1 MADGKVRTFSFK
13 SIGEIGPDNPSRK
26 RAKTIRP
33 LSIKTPMALGQNRTG
48 IFDMHTDPRE
58 MIRDNL
64 KNLVLTNRG
73 ERLGNSNVGA
83 NLRELCSERIPRDNF
98 DAEAMIRIQ
107 RAVGAFMPFVE
118 LEDYSSTFE
127 APLGEADASMS
138 KVTITIVYNVPRF
151 KIVKNSIAVKIHV
164 VG

>member
-1 MADGKVRTFSFK
+1 MAAGKVRSFSFK
-13 SIGEIGPDNPSRK
+13 SMGEIGADNPSRT
-26 RAKTIRP
+26 RPKTIKP

-48 IFDMHTDPRE
+48 IFDMHVDPRE

-83 NLRELCSERIPRDNF
+83 NLRSLCAERISRDAF

-107 RAVGAFMPFVE
+107 KAVGAFMPFVE
-118 LEDYSSTFE
+118 LEDYSSTFDT
-127 APLGEADASMS
+127 PLGEADASMS
-138 KVTITIVYNVPRF
+138 TVTVTIVYNVPRF